1 MDWLFVGARLVLF
14 AVFAVAG
21 VAKLLDPDG
30 TRRSL
35 ADFHFPQRLVRPVA
49 WLLPVVEIA
58 AAAGLLIT
66 PAARSAAVLVLLL
79 LAAFALALG
88 RALARGERPACHC
101 FGQVHAEPIS
111 RMTLARNAGLAG
123 LAVLVVAD
131 ADPVGLPGWLA
142 GRETAELIALVLAG
156 LLLAAMAEIRR
167 LRRRLGAG
175 TASAAIE
182 PLPVGAPA
190 PPFVATDP
198 GGNRLTEADL
208 VAEGTGAVLVFISPR
223 CPACVELL
231 PELSSWQRSLARDLR
246 IVVVHAGADRALTDL
261 LERHPL
267 SPLVLDP
274 ESEILRS
281 YRAAATPS
289 ALTIDPEGRVSSRP
303 VAGPVAVE
311 TLVRSA
317 LHGTL

>member
-1 MDWLFVGARLVLF
+1 MDWLVAGARLVLF

-21 VAKLLDPDG
+21 VAKALDRAG

-35 ADFHFPQRLVRPVA
+35 AGFHVPERMAGPVA
-49 WLLPVVEIA
+49 WLLPAVEIA
-58 AAAGLLIT
+58 AATGLLVT
-66 PAARSAAVLVLLL
+66 PATRAAAAAVLAL
-79 LAAFALALG
+79 LAAFSVALG
-88 RALARGERPACHC
+88 RALARGERPDCHC
-101 FGQVHAEPIS
+101 FGQVHAAPIS
-111 RMTLARNAGLAG
+111 RLTLVRNAGLAA

-142 GRETAELIALVLAG
+142 ARDAGELIALVLAG
-156 LLLAAMAEIRR
+156 LLLLALAEIRR
-167 LRRRLGAG
+167 LRRRLGA
-175 TASAAIE
+175 ASAAAE

-190 PPFVATDP
+190 PPFVAADLA
-198 GGNRLTEADL
+198 GNRVTEADL
-208 VAEGTGAVLVFISPR
+208 VAGGNGAVLVFISPA
-223 CPACVELL
+223 CPACAELL

-246 IVVVHAGADRALTDL
+246 IVVVHAGADSALGDL

-289 ALTIDPEGRVSSRP
+289 ALTIDPDGRVASRP

-311 TLVRSA
+311 TLVRAA
-317 LHGTL
+317 LHGTA